1 MKIKRIDSDRTEKE
15 VDHIEIEIDGVEY
28 TLTDRFGELKIHN
41 SDGIIVKPCCSNEVV
56 VEGAYRIFNQQG

>member
-15 VDHIEIEIDGVEY
+15 VDRIEIEIDGVNY
-28 TLTDRFGELKIHN
+28 TLTDRFGELKIHS

-56 VEGAYRIFNQQG
+56 VKGAYRIFNQQG